1 MAIVVGQKSI
11 DVNNPG
17 SSVVTHNHTQ
27 DVGANGFLVV
37 CINHDANPT
46 IQSIKYNGVLMT
58 QRLYYSSSQFSS
70 KWGFWVLANPATGSN
85 EVRVDFNVNVN
96 QSVCMQVF
104 SFTGASSSNGV
115 VGNNDLASRP
125 HSRNRT
131 GVTAGSR
138 MILMSTSSASPGTVN
153 NTIDGVVIFKKN
165 VTNGARRLSAGVSNS
180 VLPAGT
186 INATATTNANWKT
199 LSNQTLEIK
208 EFVSTTPVTT
218 VSPTTLS
225 GFTYVDGSG
234 PSTAQSITYSIADAT
249 GDLVVTAPTNY
260 ELSNSEAGTYVSSF
274 THGGPPTGPFT
285 TYVRLKTGLAVN
297 TYTGDITL
305 VSSGATT
312 KTVALSGSV
321 TELPRR
327 RIIIC

>member
-1 MAIVVGQKSI
+1 MAIVVGQKST

-186 INATATTNANWKT
+186 INATATTNANWKR

-208 EFVSTTPVTT
+208 A
-218 VSPTTLS
+218 
-225 GFTYVDGSG
+225 YVA
-234 PSTAQSITYSIADAT
+234 PS
-249 GDLVVTAPTNY
+249 
-260 ELSNSEAGTYVSSF
+260 SS
-274 THGGPPTGPFT
+274 
-285 TYVRLKTGLAVN
+285 
-297 TYTGDITL
+297 
-305 VSSGATT
+305 
-312 KTVALSGSV
+312 
-321 TELPRR
+321 RR

>member
-37 CINHDANPT
+37 CINHDTNPT

-85 EVRVDFNVNVN
+85 EVRVDFNINVN

-104 SFTGASSSNGV
+104 SFTGASSDGGK

-125 HSRNRT
+125 HSRNR
-131 GVTAGSR
+131 VDITAGSR
-138 MILMSTSSASPGTVN
+138 MILMSTSSASPGTVT
-153 NTIDGVVIFKKN
+153 NTIDGVTIYKKN

-186 INATATTNANWKT
+186 INATATTNADWKT

-208 EFVSTTPVTT
+208 A
-218 VSPTTLS
+218 
-225 GFTYVDGSG
+225 YVA
-234 PSTAQSITYSIADAT
+234 PS
-249 GDLVVTAPTNY
+249 
-260 ELSNSEAGTYVSSF
+260 SS
-274 THGGPPTGPFT
+274 
-285 TYVRLKTGLAVN
+285 
-297 TYTGDITL
+297 
-305 VSSGATT
+305 
-312 KTVALSGSV
+312 
-321 TELPRR
+321 RR